1 MSEFTLIEASNGA
14 KPKVVGVAYS
24 GGKMSLP
31 GWRHPVVVD
40 LAGMEIPESVPL
52 LTNHENKTDSRIGLI
67 SAAVRNNVLEITG
80 EIVSDSK
87 DAADIIAQGK
97 AGADWQLSI
106 GADVKECELVKGN
119 REVNGQE
126 VEGPFYHIKK
136 STLREVS
143 VVAVGADAHTN
154 MKVNAKFNLVNQEGE
169 AMNNKSETKSVSAVS
184 APNANDAV
192 PPEKKP
198 EPEQKPGN
206 PANKPG
212 EPEKKPDNA
221 EKKPGQ
227 AAAEAT
233 PPAIQASAGDV
244 AATAREAAQNAV
256 KAERERIS
264 AIQAICDGEFP
275 EIEREAIAGGWTP
288 EVVTKKVLETIR
300 AERPA
305 ANVNISVKTAPE
317 GGELRKTIEAAM
329 CLRVGVSADQ
339 LEKSYGAKTVEAGM
353 AEMDMPLKQLLIE
366 CMKLDGIP
374 YSRGFDNETIRAAFS
389 SVSLPGILSNVA
401 NKKLLQSYEAQ
412 PIIAMKLCSTGD
424 LNDFKE
430 NDRFRLTDVGDLL
443 PIAADGEIKVYAI
456 SEHIEYA
463 GVHSGDATIQ
473 FPPQK
478 LYVETMRRIKK
489 VSQQIAKALKISGPF
504 NIQFLAKDNDIKV
517 IECNLR
523 ASRSFPFVS
532 KVLKINFIDLATRI
546 MLGLHVEK
554 PAKNAFDL
562 DYVGIKASQFSF
574 SRLQGAD
581 PVLGVDMSSTGEVGC
596 IGVDTSEAILKSML
610 AVGLRIPAKG
620 VLLSTGGPKQKAD
633 MLEAARMLHAKGL
646 PIYATGGTY
655 RYLIDNGIPCV
666 RVYWPSETDR
676 QPQALELLHNKQV
689 DLVVN
694 IPKDLTPTELG
705 NGHRIRR
712 AAIDLNI
719 SLLTNA
725 RLASAFIRAF
735 TTLSPDDIEIVPWD
749 EY

>member
-106 GADVKECELVKGN
+106 GADVKECELVKGS

-184 APNANDAV
+184 APNDAA

-212 EPEKKPDNA
+212 EPEKKSDNA
-221 EKKPGQ
+221 EQKSGQ

-233 PPAIQASAGDV
+233 LPAIQASAGDV

-443 PIAADGEIKVYAI
+443 PIAADGEIKDGGL
-456 SEHIEYA
+456 IEE
-463 GVHSGDATIQ
+463 S
-473 FPPQK
+473 
-478 LYVETMRRIKK
+478 
-489 VSQQIAKALKISGPF
+489 
-504 NIQFLAKDNDIKV
+504 
-517 IECNLR
+517 
-523 ASRSFPFVS
+523 
-532 KVLKINFIDLATRI
+532 
-546 MLGLHVEK
+546 
-554 PAKNAFDL
+554 AKNQLDTYGKKFCLTRKMIINDDLGAFMKVPTAMGNRAARLIDQL
-562 DYVGIKASQFSF
+562 FF
-574 SRLQGAD
+574 SRLLSNPAQADGKALFSTNHKNLLSGASSALSSDSLKKAIQLFLDQVDADGQPISVEPKYLLVPTALKHLAIELTQGATLIMSGTDNAVRPALNVLSDENLQVNSSPYLGNSAYEGSSQTGWYLFGD
-581 PVLGVDMSSTGEVGC
+581 PKTVDTWEIGFLKGKRTPTVERGETDFNTLGLWFRVYFDLGVREQDHRGMV
-596 IGVDTSEAILKSML
+596 
-610 AVGLRIPAKG
+610 
-620 VLLSTGGPKQKAD
+620 KANG
-633 MLEAARMLHAKGL
+633 AA
-646 PIYATGGTY
+646 
-655 RYLIDNGIPCV
+655 
-666 RVYWPSETDR
+666 
-676 QPQALELLHNKQV
+676 
-689 DLVVN
+689 
-694 IPKDLTPTELG
+694 
-705 NGHRIRR
+705 
-712 AAIDLNI
+712 
-719 SLLTNA
+719 
-725 RLASAFIRAF
+725 
-735 TTLSPDDIEIVPWD
+735 
-749 EY
+749 

>member
-106 GADVKECELVKGN
+106 GADVKECELVKGS

-184 APNANDAV
+184 APNDAV

-206 PANKPG
+206 PANKPGEPANKPG

-329 CLRVGVSADQ
+329 CLRVGVSTDQ

-443 PIAADGEIKVYAI
+443 PIAADGEIKDGGL
-456 SEHIEYA
+456 IEE
-463 GVHSGDATIQ
+463 S
-473 FPPQK
+473 
-478 LYVETMRRIKK
+478 
-489 VSQQIAKALKISGPF
+489 
-504 NIQFLAKDNDIKV
+504 
-517 IECNLR
+517 
-523 ASRSFPFVS
+523 
-532 KVLKINFIDLATRI
+532 
-546 MLGLHVEK
+546 
-554 PAKNAFDL
+554 AKNQLDTYGKKFCLTRKMIINDDLGAFMKVPTAMGNRAARLIDQL
-562 DYVGIKASQFSF
+562 FF
-574 SRLQGAD
+574 SRLLSNPAQADGKALFSTNHKNLLSGASSALSSDSLKKAIQLFLDQVDADGQPISVEPKYLLVPTALKHLAIELTQGATLIMSGTDNAVRPALNVLSDENLQVISSPYLGNSAYEGSSQTGWYLFGD
-581 PVLGVDMSSTGEVGC
+581 PKTVDTWEIGFLKGKRTPTVERGETDFNTLGLWFRVYFDLGVREQDHRGMV
-596 IGVDTSEAILKSML
+596 
-610 AVGLRIPAKG
+610 
-620 VLLSTGGPKQKAD
+620 KANG
-633 MLEAARMLHAKGL
+633 AA
-646 PIYATGGTY
+646 
-655 RYLIDNGIPCV
+655 
-666 RVYWPSETDR
+666 
-676 QPQALELLHNKQV
+676 
-689 DLVVN
+689 
-694 IPKDLTPTELG
+694 
-705 NGHRIRR
+705 
-712 AAIDLNI
+712 
-719 SLLTNA
+719 
-725 RLASAFIRAF
+725 
-735 TTLSPDDIEIVPWD
+735 
-749 EY
+749 

>member
-24 GGKMSLP
+24 GGKMNLP

-52 LTNHENKTDSRIGLI
+52 LTNHENKTDSRIGII

-80 EIVSDSK
+80 EIVSDSR

-106 GADVKECELVKGN
+106 GADVKECELVKGS

-169 AMNNKSETKSVSAVS
+169 TMNNKSETKSVSAVS
-184 APNANDAV
+184 APNDAV

-206 PANKPG
+206 PANKAGEPANKPG
-212 EPEKKPDNA
+212 EPEKKTDNA

-339 LEKSYGAKTVEAGM
+339 LEKSYGARTVEAGM

-430 NDRFRLTDVGDLL
+430 NDRFRLTDVGNLL
-443 PIAADGEIKVYAI
+443 PIAADGEIKDGGL
-456 SEHIEYA
+456 IEE
-463 GVHSGDATIQ
+463 S
-473 FPPQK
+473 
-478 LYVETMRRIKK
+478 
-489 VSQQIAKALKISGPF
+489 
-504 NIQFLAKDNDIKV
+504 
-517 IECNLR
+517 
-523 ASRSFPFVS
+523 
-532 KVLKINFIDLATRI
+532 
-546 MLGLHVEK
+546 
-554 PAKNAFDL
+554 AKNQLDTYGKKFCLTRKMIINDDLGAFMKVPTAMGNRAARLIDQL
-562 DYVGIKASQFSF
+562 FF
-574 SRLQGAD
+574 SRLLSNPAQADGKALFSTNHKNLLSGATSALSADSLKKAIQLFLDQVDADGQPISVEPKYLLVPTALKHLAIELTQGATLIMSGTDNAVRPALNVLSDENLQVISSPYLGNSAYEGSSQTGWYLFGD
-581 PVLGVDMSSTGEVGC
+581 PKTVDTWEIGFLKGKRTPTVERGETDFNTLGLWFRVYFDLGVREQDHRGMV
-596 IGVDTSEAILKSML
+596 
-610 AVGLRIPAKG
+610 
-620 VLLSTGGPKQKAD
+620 KANG
-633 MLEAARMLHAKGL
+633 AA
-646 PIYATGGTY
+646 
-655 RYLIDNGIPCV
+655 
-666 RVYWPSETDR
+666 
-676 QPQALELLHNKQV
+676 
-689 DLVVN
+689 
-694 IPKDLTPTELG
+694 
-705 NGHRIRR
+705 
-712 AAIDLNI
+712 
-719 SLLTNA
+719 
-725 RLASAFIRAF
+725 
-735 TTLSPDDIEIVPWD
+735 
-749 EY
+749 

>member
-106 GADVKECELVKGN
+106 GADVKECELVKGS

-184 APNANDAV
+184 APNDAV

-198 EPEQKPGN
+198 EPEQKPGE

-221 EKKPGQ
+221 EQKPGQ

-443 PIAADGEIKVYAI
+443 PIAADGEIKDGGL
-456 SEHIEYA
+456 IEE
-463 GVHSGDATIQ
+463 S
-473 FPPQK
+473 
-478 LYVETMRRIKK
+478 
-489 VSQQIAKALKISGPF
+489 
-504 NIQFLAKDNDIKV
+504 
-517 IECNLR
+517 
-523 ASRSFPFVS
+523 
-532 KVLKINFIDLATRI
+532 
-546 MLGLHVEK
+546 
-554 PAKNAFDL
+554 AKNQLDTYGKKFCLTRKMIINDDLGAFMKVPTAMGNRAARLIDQL
-562 DYVGIKASQFSF
+562 FF
-574 SRLQGAD
+574 SRLLSNPAQADGKALFSTNHKNLLSGASSALSSDSLKKAIQLFLDQVDADGQPISVEPKYLLVPTALKHLAIELTQGATLIMSGTDNAVRPALNVLSDENLQVISSPYLGNSAYEGSSQTGWYLFGD
-581 PVLGVDMSSTGEVGC
+581 PKT
-596 IGVDTSEAILKSML
+596 VDTWEIGFLKGKRTPT
-610 AVGLRIPAKG
+610 VERG
-620 VLLSTGGPKQKAD
+620 
-633 MLEAARMLHAKGL
+633 
-646 PIYATGGTY
+646 
-655 RYLIDNGIPCV
+655 
-666 RVYWPSETDR
+666 ETDF
-676 QPQALELLHNKQV
+676 NT
-689 DLVVN
+689 LV
-694 IPKDLTPTELG
+694 IFL
-705 NGHRIRR
+705 
-712 AAIDLNI
+712 
-719 SLLTNA
+719 
-725 RLASAFIRAF
+725 
-735 TTLSPDDIEIVPWD
+735 IV
-749 EY
+749 

>member
-106 GADVKECELVKGN
+106 GADVKECELVKGS

-184 APNANDAV
+184 APNDAV

-206 PANKPG
+206 PANKAGEPANKPG
-212 EPEKKPDNA
+212 EPEKKTENA

-339 LEKSYGAKTVEAGM
+339 LEKSYGAQTVEAGM

-443 PIAADGEIKVYAI
+443 PIAADGEIKDGGL
-456 SEHIEYA
+456 IEE
-463 GVHSGDATIQ
+463 S
-473 FPPQK
+473 
-478 LYVETMRRIKK
+478 
-489 VSQQIAKALKISGPF
+489 
-504 NIQFLAKDNDIKV
+504 
-517 IECNLR
+517 
-523 ASRSFPFVS
+523 
-532 KVLKINFIDLATRI
+532 
-546 MLGLHVEK
+546 
-554 PAKNAFDL
+554 AKNQLDTYGKKFCLTRKMIINDDLGAFMKVPTAMGNRAARLIDQL
-562 DYVGIKASQFSF
+562 FF
-574 SRLQGAD
+574 SRLLSNPAQADGKALFSTNHKNLLSGASSALSSDSLKKAIQLFLDQVDADGQPISVEPKYLLVPTALKHLAIELTQGATLIMSGTDNAVRPALNVLSDENLQVISSPYLGNSAYEGSSQTGWYLFGD
-581 PVLGVDMSSTGEVGC
+581 PKTVDTWEIGFLKGKRTPTVERGETDFNTLGLWFRVYFDLGVREQDHRGMV
-596 IGVDTSEAILKSML
+596 
-610 AVGLRIPAKG
+610 
-620 VLLSTGGPKQKAD
+620 KANG
-633 MLEAARMLHAKGL
+633 AA
-646 PIYATGGTY
+646 
-655 RYLIDNGIPCV
+655 
-666 RVYWPSETDR
+666 
-676 QPQALELLHNKQV
+676 
-689 DLVVN
+689 
-694 IPKDLTPTELG
+694 
-705 NGHRIRR
+705 
-712 AAIDLNI
+712 
-719 SLLTNA
+719 
-725 RLASAFIRAF
+725 
-735 TTLSPDDIEIVPWD
+735 
-749 EY
+749 

>member
-1 MSEFTLIEASNGA
+1 MSELTLIEASNGA

-24 GGKMSLP
+24 GGKMNLP

-67 SAAVRNNVLEITG
+67 SAAVRNNALEITG

-106 GADVKECELVKGN
+106 GADVKECELVKGS

-184 APNANDAV
+184 APNDAV

-221 EKKPGQ
+221 EQKPGQ

-374 YSRGFDNETIRAAFS
+374 YRGGFDNETIRAAFS

-443 PIAADGEIKVYAI
+443 PIAADGEIKDGGL
-456 SEHIEYA
+456 IEE
-463 GVHSGDATIQ
+463 S
-473 FPPQK
+473 
-478 LYVETMRRIKK
+478 
-489 VSQQIAKALKISGPF
+489 
-504 NIQFLAKDNDIKV
+504 
-517 IECNLR
+517 
-523 ASRSFPFVS
+523 
-532 KVLKINFIDLATRI
+532 
-546 MLGLHVEK
+546 
-554 PAKNAFDL
+554 AKNQLDTYGKKFCLTRKMIINDDLGAFMKVPTAMGNRAARLIDQL
-562 DYVGIKASQFSF
+562 FF
-574 SRLQGAD
+574 SRLLSNPAQADGKALFSTNHKNLLSGASSALSSDSLKKAIQLFLDQVDADGQPISVEPKYLLVPTALKHLAIELTQGATLIMSGTDNAVRPALNVLSDENLQVISSPYLGNSAYEGSSQTGWYLFGD
-581 PVLGVDMSSTGEVGC
+581 PKTVDTWEIGFLKGKRTPTVERGETDFNTLGLWFRVYFDLGVREQDHRGMV
-596 IGVDTSEAILKSML
+596 
-610 AVGLRIPAKG
+610 
-620 VLLSTGGPKQKAD
+620 KANG
-633 MLEAARMLHAKGL
+633 AA
-646 PIYATGGTY
+646 
-655 RYLIDNGIPCV
+655 
-666 RVYWPSETDR
+666 
-676 QPQALELLHNKQV
+676 
-689 DLVVN
+689 
-694 IPKDLTPTELG
+694 
-705 NGHRIRR
+705 
-712 AAIDLNI
+712 
-719 SLLTNA
+719 
-725 RLASAFIRAF
+725 
-735 TTLSPDDIEIVPWD
+735 
-749 EY
+749 

>member
-24 GGKMSLP
+24 GGKMNLP

-67 SAAVRNNVLEITG
+67 SAAVRNNALEITG
-80 EIVSDSK
+80 EIVSDSR

-106 GADVKECELVKGN
+106 GADVKECELVKGS

-184 APNANDAV
+184 TPNDAAH
-192 PPEKKP
+192 PEKKP

-206 PANKPG
+206 PANKAGEPANKPG
-212 EPEKKPDNA
+212 EPEKKTDNA
-221 EKKPGQ
+221 EKKSGQ

-339 LEKSYGAKTVEAGM
+339 LEKSYGARTVEAGM

-443 PIAADGEIKVYAI
+443 PIAADGEIKDGGL
-456 SEHIEYA
+456 IEE
-463 GVHSGDATIQ
+463 S
-473 FPPQK
+473 
-478 LYVETMRRIKK
+478 
-489 VSQQIAKALKISGPF
+489 
-504 NIQFLAKDNDIKV
+504 
-517 IECNLR
+517 
-523 ASRSFPFVS
+523 
-532 KVLKINFIDLATRI
+532 
-546 MLGLHVEK
+546 
-554 PAKNAFDL
+554 AKNQLDTYGKKFCLTRKMIINDDLGAFMKVPTAMGNRAARLIDQL
-562 DYVGIKASQFSF
+562 FF
-574 SRLQGAD
+574 SRLLSNPAQADGKALFSTNHKNLLSGASSALSSDSLKKAIQLFLDQVDADGQPISVEPKYLLVPTALKHLAIELTQGATLIMSGTDNAVRPALNVLSDENLQVISSPYLGNSAYEGSSQTGWYLFGD
-581 PVLGVDMSSTGEVGC
+581 PKTVDTWEIGFLKGKRTPTVERGETDFNTLGLWFRVYFDLGVREQDHRGMV
-596 IGVDTSEAILKSML
+596 
-610 AVGLRIPAKG
+610 
-620 VLLSTGGPKQKAD
+620 KANG
-633 MLEAARMLHAKGL
+633 AA
-646 PIYATGGTY
+646 
-655 RYLIDNGIPCV
+655 
-666 RVYWPSETDR
+666 
-676 QPQALELLHNKQV
+676 
-689 DLVVN
+689 
-694 IPKDLTPTELG
+694 
-705 NGHRIRR
+705 
-712 AAIDLNI
+712 
-719 SLLTNA
+719 
-725 RLASAFIRAF
+725 
-735 TTLSPDDIEIVPWD
+735 
-749 EY
+749 

>member
-67 SAAVRNNVLEITG
+67 SAAVRNNALEITG
-80 EIVSDSK
+80 EIVSDSR

-106 GADVKECELVKGN
+106 GADVKECELVKGS

-184 APNANDAV
+184 TPNDAV

-206 PANKPG
+206 PANKPGEPANKPG

-329 CLRVGVSADQ
+329 CLRVGVSAEQ
-339 LEKSYGAKTVEAGM
+339 LEKSYGARTVEAGM

-443 PIAADGEIKVYAI
+443 PIAADGEIKDGGL
-456 SEHIEYA
+456 IEE
-463 GVHSGDATIQ
+463 S
-473 FPPQK
+473 
-478 LYVETMRRIKK
+478 
-489 VSQQIAKALKISGPF
+489 
-504 NIQFLAKDNDIKV
+504 
-517 IECNLR
+517 
-523 ASRSFPFVS
+523 
-532 KVLKINFIDLATRI
+532 
-546 MLGLHVEK
+546 
-554 PAKNAFDL
+554 AKNQLDTYGKKFCLTRKMIINDDLGAFMKVPTAMGNRAARLIDQL
-562 DYVGIKASQFSF
+562 FF
-574 SRLQGAD
+574 SRLLSNPAQADGKALFSTNHKNLLSGASSALSSDSLKKAIQLFLDQVDADGQPISVEPKYLLVPTALKHLAIELTQGATLIMSGTDNAVRPALNVLSDENLQVISSPYLGNSAYEGSSQTGWYLFGD
-581 PVLGVDMSSTGEVGC
+581 PKTVDTWEIGFLKGKRTPTVERGETDFNTLGLWFRVYFDLGVREQDHRGMV
-596 IGVDTSEAILKSML
+596 
-610 AVGLRIPAKG
+610 
-620 VLLSTGGPKQKAD
+620 KANG
-633 MLEAARMLHAKGL
+633 AA
-646 PIYATGGTY
+646 
-655 RYLIDNGIPCV
+655 
-666 RVYWPSETDR
+666 
-676 QPQALELLHNKQV
+676 
-689 DLVVN
+689 
-694 IPKDLTPTELG
+694 
-705 NGHRIRR
+705 
-712 AAIDLNI
+712 
-719 SLLTNA
+719 
-725 RLASAFIRAF
+725 
-735 TTLSPDDIEIVPWD
+735 
-749 EY
+749 

>member
-67 SAAVRNNVLEITG
+67 SAAVRNNALEITG

-106 GADVKECELVKGN
+106 GADVKECELVKGS

-184 APNANDAV
+184 APNDAV

-212 EPEKKPDNA
+212 EPANKPGEPEKKPDNA
-221 EKKPGQ
+221 GKKPGQ

-443 PIAADGEIKVYAI
+443 PIAADGEIKDGGL
-456 SEHIEYA
+456 IEE
-463 GVHSGDATIQ
+463 S
-473 FPPQK
+473 
-478 LYVETMRRIKK
+478 
-489 VSQQIAKALKISGPF
+489 
-504 NIQFLAKDNDIKV
+504 
-517 IECNLR
+517 
-523 ASRSFPFVS
+523 
-532 KVLKINFIDLATRI
+532 
-546 MLGLHVEK
+546 
-554 PAKNAFDL
+554 AKNQLDTYGKKFCLTRKMIINDDLGAFMKVPTAMGNRAARLIDQL
-562 DYVGIKASQFSF
+562 FF
-574 SRLQGAD
+574 SRLLSNPAQADGKALFSTNHKNLLSGASSALSSDSLKKAIQLFLDQVDADGQPISVEPKYLLVPTALKHLAIELTQGATLIMSGTDNAVRPALNVLSDENLQVISSPYLGNSAYEGSSQTGWYLFGD
-581 PVLGVDMSSTGEVGC
+581 PKTVDTWEIGFLKGKRTPTVERGETDFNTLGLWFRVYFDLGVREQDHRGMV
-596 IGVDTSEAILKSML
+596 
-610 AVGLRIPAKG
+610 
-620 VLLSTGGPKQKAD
+620 KANG
-633 MLEAARMLHAKGL
+633 AA
-646 PIYATGGTY
+646 
-655 RYLIDNGIPCV
+655 
-666 RVYWPSETDR
+666 
-676 QPQALELLHNKQV
+676 
-689 DLVVN
+689 
-694 IPKDLTPTELG
+694 
-705 NGHRIRR
+705 
-712 AAIDLNI
+712 
-719 SLLTNA
+719 
-725 RLASAFIRAF
+725 
-735 TTLSPDDIEIVPWD
+735 
-749 EY
+749 

>member
-24 GGKMSLP
+24 GGKMNLP
-31 GWRHPVVVD
+31 GWQHPVVVD

-106 GADVKECELVKGN
+106 GADVKECELVKGS

-184 APNANDAV
+184 APNDAV

-206 PANKPG
+206 PANKPGEPANKPG

-443 PIAADGEIKVYAI
+443 PIAADGEIKDGGL
-456 SEHIEYA
+456 IEE
-463 GVHSGDATIQ
+463 S
-473 FPPQK
+473 
-478 LYVETMRRIKK
+478 
-489 VSQQIAKALKISGPF
+489 
-504 NIQFLAKDNDIKV
+504 
-517 IECNLR
+517 
-523 ASRSFPFVS
+523 
-532 KVLKINFIDLATRI
+532 
-546 MLGLHVEK
+546 
-554 PAKNAFDL
+554 AKNQLDTYGKKFCLTRKMIINDDLGAFMKVPTAMGNRAARLIDQL
-562 DYVGIKASQFSF
+562 FF
-574 SRLQGAD
+574 SRLLSNPAQADGKALFSTNHKNLLSGATSALSADSLKKAIQLFLDQVDADGQPISVEPKYLLVPTALKHLAIELTQGATLIMSGTDNAVRPALNVLSDENLQVISSPYLGNSAYEGSSQTGWYLFGD
-581 PVLGVDMSSTGEVGC
+581 PKTVDTWEIGFLKGKRTPTVERGETDFNTLGLWFRVYFDLGVREQDHRGMV
-596 IGVDTSEAILKSML
+596 
-610 AVGLRIPAKG
+610 
-620 VLLSTGGPKQKAD
+620 KANG
-633 MLEAARMLHAKGL
+633 AA
-646 PIYATGGTY
+646 
-655 RYLIDNGIPCV
+655 
-666 RVYWPSETDR
+666 
-676 QPQALELLHNKQV
+676 
-689 DLVVN
+689 
-694 IPKDLTPTELG
+694 
-705 NGHRIRR
+705 
-712 AAIDLNI
+712 
-719 SLLTNA
+719 
-725 RLASAFIRAF
+725 
-735 TTLSPDDIEIVPWD
+735 
-749 EY
+749 

>member
-106 GADVKECELVKGN
+106 GADVKECELVKGS

-184 APNANDAV
+184 APNDAV

-198 EPEQKPGN
+198 EPEQKLGNPANKPGE

-221 EKKPGQ
+221 EKTPGQ

-339 LEKSYGAKTVEAGM
+339 LEKSYGAQTVEAGM

-443 PIAADGEIKVYAI
+443 PIAADGEIKDGGL
-456 SEHIEYA
+456 IEE
-463 GVHSGDATIQ
+463 S
-473 FPPQK
+473 
-478 LYVETMRRIKK
+478 
-489 VSQQIAKALKISGPF
+489 
-504 NIQFLAKDNDIKV
+504 
-517 IECNLR
+517 
-523 ASRSFPFVS
+523 
-532 KVLKINFIDLATRI
+532 
-546 MLGLHVEK
+546 
-554 PAKNAFDL
+554 AKNQLDTYGKKFCLTRKMIINDDLGAFMKVPTAMGNRAARLIDQL
-562 DYVGIKASQFSF
+562 FF
-574 SRLQGAD
+574 SRLLSNPAQADGKALFSTNHKNLLSGASSALSSDSLKKAIQLFLDQVDADGQPISVEPKYLLVPTALKHLAIELTQGATLIMSGTDNAVRPALNVLSDENLQVISSPYLGNSAYEGSSQTGWYLFGD
-581 PVLGVDMSSTGEVGC
+581 PKTVDTWEIGFLKGKRTPTVERGETDFNTLGLWFRVYFDLGVREQDHRGMV
-596 IGVDTSEAILKSML
+596 
-610 AVGLRIPAKG
+610 
-620 VLLSTGGPKQKAD
+620 KANG
-633 MLEAARMLHAKGL
+633 AA
-646 PIYATGGTY
+646 
-655 RYLIDNGIPCV
+655 
-666 RVYWPSETDR
+666 
-676 QPQALELLHNKQV
+676 
-689 DLVVN
+689 
-694 IPKDLTPTELG
+694 
-705 NGHRIRR
+705 
-712 AAIDLNI
+712 
-719 SLLTNA
+719 
-725 RLASAFIRAF
+725 
-735 TTLSPDDIEIVPWD
+735 
-749 EY
+749 

>member
-24 GGKMSLP
+24 GGKMNLP

-67 SAAVRNNVLEITG
+67 SAAVRNNALEITG
-80 EIVSDSK
+80 EIVSDSR
-87 DAADIIAQGK
+87 DATDIIAQGK

-106 GADVKECELVKGN
+106 GADVKECELVKGS

-169 AMNNKSETKSVSAVS
+169 TMNNKSETKSVSAVS
-184 APNANDAV
+184 APNDAV

-206 PANKPG
+206 PANKAGEPTNKPG

-329 CLRVGVSADQ
+329 CLRVGVSAEQ
-339 LEKSYGAKTVEAGM
+339 LEKSYGGKTVEAGM

-443 PIAADGEIKVYAI
+443 PIAADGEIKDGGL
-456 SEHIEYA
+456 IEE
-463 GVHSGDATIQ
+463 S
-473 FPPQK
+473 
-478 LYVETMRRIKK
+478 
-489 VSQQIAKALKISGPF
+489 
-504 NIQFLAKDNDIKV
+504 
-517 IECNLR
+517 
-523 ASRSFPFVS
+523 
-532 KVLKINFIDLATRI
+532 
-546 MLGLHVEK
+546 
-554 PAKNAFDL
+554 AKNQLDTYGKKFCLTRKMIINDDLGAFMKVPTAMGNRAARLIDQL
-562 DYVGIKASQFSF
+562 FF
-574 SRLQGAD
+574 SRLLSNPAQADGKALFSTNHKNLLSGASSALSSDSLKKAIQLFLDQVDADGQPISVEPKYLLVPTALKHLAIELTQGATLIMSGTDNAVRPALNVLSDENLQVISSPYLGNSAYEGSSQTGWYLFGD
-581 PVLGVDMSSTGEVGC
+581 PKTVDTWEIGFLKGKRTPTVERGETDFNTLGLWFRVYFDLGVREQDHRGMV
-596 IGVDTSEAILKSML
+596 
-610 AVGLRIPAKG
+610 
-620 VLLSTGGPKQKAD
+620 KANG
-633 MLEAARMLHAKGL
+633 AA
-646 PIYATGGTY
+646 
-655 RYLIDNGIPCV
+655 
-666 RVYWPSETDR
+666 
-676 QPQALELLHNKQV
+676 
-689 DLVVN
+689 
-694 IPKDLTPTELG
+694 
-705 NGHRIRR
+705 
-712 AAIDLNI
+712 
-719 SLLTNA
+719 
-725 RLASAFIRAF
+725 
-735 TTLSPDDIEIVPWD
+735 
-749 EY
+749 

>member
-24 GGKMSLP
+24 GGKMNLP
-31 GWRHPVVVD
+31 GWQHPVVVD

-67 SAAVRNNVLEITG
+67 SAAVRNNALEITG

-106 GADVKECELVKGN
+106 GADVKECELVKGS

-169 AMNNKSETKSVSAVS
+169 TMNNKSETKSVSAVS
-184 APNANDAV
+184 APNDAA

-206 PANKPG
+206 PANKAGEPANKPG
-212 EPEKKPDNA
+212 EPEKKTDNA

-443 PIAADGEIKVYAI
+443 PIAADGEIKDGGL
-456 SEHIEYA
+456 IEE
-463 GVHSGDATIQ
+463 S
-473 FPPQK
+473 
-478 LYVETMRRIKK
+478 
-489 VSQQIAKALKISGPF
+489 
-504 NIQFLAKDNDIKV
+504 
-517 IECNLR
+517 
-523 ASRSFPFVS
+523 
-532 KVLKINFIDLATRI
+532 
-546 MLGLHVEK
+546 
-554 PAKNAFDL
+554 AKNQLDTYGKKFCLTRKMIINDDLGAFMKVPTAMGNRAARLIDQL
-562 DYVGIKASQFSF
+562 FF
-574 SRLQGAD
+574 SRLLSNPAQADGKALFSTNHKNLLSGASSALSSDSLKKAIQLFLDQVDADGQPISVEPKYLLVPTALKHLAIELTQGATLIMSGTDNAVRPALNVLSDENLQVISSPYLGNSAYEGSSQTGWYLFGD
-581 PVLGVDMSSTGEVGC
+581 PKTVDTWEIGFLKGKRTPTVERGETDFNTLGLWFRVYFDLGVREQDHRGMV
-596 IGVDTSEAILKSML
+596 
-610 AVGLRIPAKG
+610 
-620 VLLSTGGPKQKAD
+620 KANG
-633 MLEAARMLHAKGL
+633 AA
-646 PIYATGGTY
+646 
-655 RYLIDNGIPCV
+655 
-666 RVYWPSETDR
+666 
-676 QPQALELLHNKQV
+676 
-689 DLVVN
+689 
-694 IPKDLTPTELG
+694 
-705 NGHRIRR
+705 
-712 AAIDLNI
+712 
-719 SLLTNA
+719 
-725 RLASAFIRAF
+725 
-735 TTLSPDDIEIVPWD
+735 
-749 EY
+749 

>member
-24 GGKMSLP
+24 GGKMNLP

-67 SAAVRNNVLEITG
+67 SAAVRNNALEITG
-80 EIVSDSK
+80 EIVSDSR

-106 GADVKECELVKGN
+106 GADVKECELVKGS

-184 APNANDAV
+184 APNDAA

-221 EKKPGQ
+221 EQKPGQ

-339 LEKSYGAKTVEAGM
+339 LEKSYGARTVEAGM

-443 PIAADGEIKVYAI
+443 PIAADGEIKDGGL
-456 SEHIEYA
+456 IEE
-463 GVHSGDATIQ
+463 S
-473 FPPQK
+473 
-478 LYVETMRRIKK
+478 
-489 VSQQIAKALKISGPF
+489 
-504 NIQFLAKDNDIKV
+504 
-517 IECNLR
+517 
-523 ASRSFPFVS
+523 
-532 KVLKINFIDLATRI
+532 
-546 MLGLHVEK
+546 
-554 PAKNAFDL
+554 AKNQLDTYGKKFCLTRKMIINDDLGAFMKVPTAMGNRAARLIDQL
-562 DYVGIKASQFSF
+562 FF
-574 SRLQGAD
+574 SRLLSNPAQADGKALFSTNHKNLLSGASSALSSDSLKKAIQLFLDQVDADGQPISVEPKYLLVPTALKHLAIELTQGATLIMSGTDNAVRPALNVLSDENLQVISSPYLGNSAYEGSSQTGWYLFGD
-581 PVLGVDMSSTGEVGC
+581 PKTVDTWEIGFLKGKRTPTVERGETDFNTLGLWFRVYFDLGVREQDHRGMV
-596 IGVDTSEAILKSML
+596 
-610 AVGLRIPAKG
+610 
-620 VLLSTGGPKQKAD
+620 KANG
-633 MLEAARMLHAKGL
+633 AA
-646 PIYATGGTY
+646 
-655 RYLIDNGIPCV
+655 
-666 RVYWPSETDR
+666 
-676 QPQALELLHNKQV
+676 
-689 DLVVN
+689 
-694 IPKDLTPTELG
+694 
-705 NGHRIRR
+705 
-712 AAIDLNI
+712 
-719 SLLTNA
+719 
-725 RLASAFIRAF
+725 
-735 TTLSPDDIEIVPWD
+735 
-749 EY
+749 

>member
-80 EIVSDSK
+80 EIVSDSR

-106 GADVKECELVKGN
+106 GADVKECELVKGS

-184 APNANDAV
+184 APNDAA

-198 EPEQKPGN
+198 EPEQTPGN

-221 EKKPGQ
+221 EQKPGQ

-305 ANVNISVKTAPE
+305 ANVSISVKTAPE

-424 LNDFKE
+424 LNDFRE

-443 PIAADGEIKVYAI
+443 PIAADGEIKD
-456 SEHIEYA
+456 SGLIEE
-463 GVHSGDATIQ
+463 S
-473 FPPQK
+473 
-478 LYVETMRRIKK
+478 
-489 VSQQIAKALKISGPF
+489 
-504 NIQFLAKDNDIKV
+504 
-517 IECNLR
+517 
-523 ASRSFPFVS
+523 
-532 KVLKINFIDLATRI
+532 
-546 MLGLHVEK
+546 
-554 PAKNAFDL
+554 AKNQLDTYGKKFCLTRKMIINDDLGAFMKVPTAMGNRAARLIDQL
-562 DYVGIKASQFSF
+562 FF
-574 SRLQGAD
+574 SRLLSNPAQADGKALFSTNHKNLLSGASSALSSDSLKKAIQLFLDQVDADGQPISVEPKYLLVPTALKHLAIELTQGATLIMSGTDNAIRPALNVLSDENLQVISSPYLGNSAYEGSSQTGWYLFGD
-581 PVLGVDMSSTGEVGC
+581 PKTVDTWEIGFLKGKRTPTVERGETDFNTLGLWFRVYFDLGVREQDHRGMV
-596 IGVDTSEAILKSML
+596 
-610 AVGLRIPAKG
+610 
-620 VLLSTGGPKQKAD
+620 KANG
-633 MLEAARMLHAKGL
+633 AA
-646 PIYATGGTY
+646 
-655 RYLIDNGIPCV
+655 
-666 RVYWPSETDR
+666 
-676 QPQALELLHNKQV
+676 
-689 DLVVN
+689 
-694 IPKDLTPTELG
+694 
-705 NGHRIRR
+705 
-712 AAIDLNI
+712 
-719 SLLTNA
+719 
-725 RLASAFIRAF
+725 
-735 TTLSPDDIEIVPWD
+735 
-749 EY
+749 

>member
-24 GGKMSLP
+24 GGKMNLP
-31 GWRHPVVVD
+31 GWQHPVVVD

-106 GADVKECELVKGN
+106 GADVKECELVKGS

-184 APNANDAV
+184 APNDAV

-206 PANKPG
+206 PANKPGEPANKPG

-443 PIAADGEIKVYAI
+443 PIAADGEIKDGGL
-456 SEHIEYA
+456 IEE
-463 GVHSGDATIQ
+463 S
-473 FPPQK
+473 
-478 LYVETMRRIKK
+478 
-489 VSQQIAKALKISGPF
+489 
-504 NIQFLAKDNDIKV
+504 
-517 IECNLR
+517 
-523 ASRSFPFVS
+523 
-532 KVLKINFIDLATRI
+532 
-546 MLGLHVEK
+546 
-554 PAKNAFDL
+554 AKNQLDTYGKKFCLTRKMIINDDLGAFMKVPTAMGNRAARLIDQL
-562 DYVGIKASQFSF
+562 FF
-574 SRLQGAD
+574 SRLLSNPAQADGKALFSTNHKNLLSGASSALSSDSLKKAIQLFLDQVDADGQPISVEPKYLLVPTALKHLAIELTQGATLIMSGTDNAVRPALNVLSDENLQVISSPYLGNSAYEGSSQTGWYLFGD
-581 PVLGVDMSSTGEVGC
+581 PKTVDTWEIGFLKGKRTPTVERGETDFNTLGLWFRVYFDLGVREQDHRGMV
-596 IGVDTSEAILKSML
+596 
-610 AVGLRIPAKG
+610 
-620 VLLSTGGPKQKAD
+620 KANG
-633 MLEAARMLHAKGL
+633 AA
-646 PIYATGGTY
+646 
-655 RYLIDNGIPCV
+655 
-666 RVYWPSETDR
+666 
-676 QPQALELLHNKQV
+676 
-689 DLVVN
+689 
-694 IPKDLTPTELG
+694 
-705 NGHRIRR
+705 
-712 AAIDLNI
+712 
-719 SLLTNA
+719 
-725 RLASAFIRAF
+725 
-735 TTLSPDDIEIVPWD
+735 
-749 EY
+749 

>member
-24 GGKMSLP
+24 GGKMNLP

-106 GADVKECELVKGN
+106 GADVKECELVKGS

-184 APNANDAV
+184 TPNDAV

-212 EPEKKPDNA
+212 KPANKPGEPEKKPDNA
-221 EKKPGQ
+221 EKTPGQ

-339 LEKSYGAKTVEAGM
+339 LEKSYGAQTVEAGM

-443 PIAADGEIKVYAI
+443 PIAADGEIKDGGL
-456 SEHIEYA
+456 IEE
-463 GVHSGDATIQ
+463 S
-473 FPPQK
+473 
-478 LYVETMRRIKK
+478 
-489 VSQQIAKALKISGPF
+489 
-504 NIQFLAKDNDIKV
+504 
-517 IECNLR
+517 
-523 ASRSFPFVS
+523 
-532 KVLKINFIDLATRI
+532 
-546 MLGLHVEK
+546 
-554 PAKNAFDL
+554 AKNQLDTYGKKFCLTRKMIINDDLGAFMKVPTAMGNRAARLIDQL
-562 DYVGIKASQFSF
+562 FF
-574 SRLQGAD
+574 SRLLSNPAQADGKALFSTNHKNLLSGASSALSSDSLKKAIQLFLDQVDADGQPISVEPKYLLVPTALKHLAIELTQGATLIMSGTDNAVRPALNVLSDENLQVISSPYLGNSAYEGSSQTGWYLFGD
-581 PVLGVDMSSTGEVGC
+581 PKTVDTWEIGFLKGKRTPTVERGETDFNTLGLWFRVYFDLGVREQDHRGMV
-596 IGVDTSEAILKSML
+596 
-610 AVGLRIPAKG
+610 
-620 VLLSTGGPKQKAD
+620 KANG
-633 MLEAARMLHAKGL
+633 AA
-646 PIYATGGTY
+646 
-655 RYLIDNGIPCV
+655 
-666 RVYWPSETDR
+666 
-676 QPQALELLHNKQV
+676 
-689 DLVVN
+689 
-694 IPKDLTPTELG
+694 
-705 NGHRIRR
+705 
-712 AAIDLNI
+712 
-719 SLLTNA
+719 
-725 RLASAFIRAF
+725 
-735 TTLSPDDIEIVPWD
+735 
-749 EY
+749 

>member
-67 SAAVRNNVLEITG
+67 SAAVRNNTLEITG
-80 EIVSDSK
+80 EIVSDSR

-106 GADVKECELVKGN
+106 GADVKECELVKGS

-184 APNANDAV
+184 APNANDAA

-206 PANKPG
+206 PANKPGEPANKPG

-329 CLRVGVSADQ
+329 CLRVGVSAEQ

-443 PIAADGEIKVYAI
+443 PIAADGEIKDGGL
-456 SEHIEYA
+456 IEE
-463 GVHSGDATIQ
+463 S
-473 FPPQK
+473 
-478 LYVETMRRIKK
+478 
-489 VSQQIAKALKISGPF
+489 
-504 NIQFLAKDNDIKV
+504 
-517 IECNLR
+517 
-523 ASRSFPFVS
+523 
-532 KVLKINFIDLATRI
+532 
-546 MLGLHVEK
+546 
-554 PAKNAFDL
+554 AKNQLDTYGKKFCLTRKMIINDDLGAFMKVPTAMGNRAARLIDQL
-562 DYVGIKASQFSF
+562 FF
-574 SRLQGAD
+574 SRLLSNPAQADGKALFSTNHKNLLSGASSALSSDSLKKAIQLFLDQVDADGQPISVEPKYLLVPTALKHLAIELTQGATLIMSGTDNAVRPALNVLSDENLQVISSPYLGNSAYEGSSQTGWYLFGD
-581 PVLGVDMSSTGEVGC
+581 PKTVDTWEIGFLKGKRTPTVERGETDFNTLGLWFRVYFDLGVREQDHRGMV
-596 IGVDTSEAILKSML
+596 
-610 AVGLRIPAKG
+610 
-620 VLLSTGGPKQKAD
+620 KANG
-633 MLEAARMLHAKGL
+633 AA
-646 PIYATGGTY
+646 
-655 RYLIDNGIPCV
+655 
-666 RVYWPSETDR
+666 
-676 QPQALELLHNKQV
+676 
-689 DLVVN
+689 
-694 IPKDLTPTELG
+694 
-705 NGHRIRR
+705 
-712 AAIDLNI
+712 
-719 SLLTNA
+719 
-725 RLASAFIRAF
+725 
-735 TTLSPDDIEIVPWD
+735 
-749 EY
+749 